1 MASTA
6 EGDERVHASYDVG
19 RLLAF
24 SDGVFAIAITL
35 LVLGIPVPNVPP
47 GPDQAA
53 RLAATLSA
61 TAGNLEGFALS
72 FVLVGAQ
79 WIGHHRILRG
89 VTFSTARLLWLNLL
103 LLLGICLVPFAT
115 SLLVRYGDTTT
126 GAIAYAS
133 LQAFIG
139 VLFIALRAYLAANGA
154 GPGTSPL
161 LGAIPLGGFV
171 LSIPVAFLDVRFS
184 YALWLAGFAV
194 ARILEARARPHRT

>member
-53 RLAATLSA
+53 RLAATLSG

-79 WIGHHRILRG
+79 WISHHRILRG

-126 GAIAYAS
+126 GAIA
-133 LQAFIG
+133 
-139 VLFIALRAYLAANGA
+139 
-154 GPGTSPL
+154 
-161 LGAIPLGGFV
+161 
-171 LSIPVAFLDVRFS
+171 
-184 YALWLAGFAV
+184 
-194 ARILEARARPHRT
+194 